1 METFLFISFSF
12 NPFIHNFVKW
22 PNILQCWKALI
33 IYLTPVVS
41 NVKKK
46 FNDRLVFQLL
56 PWKKCLINYTGKN
69 KSRICPFHVNVLF
82 QYLGK
87 SCYPANIS
95 RQCFI
100 SLPPENLVIQ
110 LTFTCFKSSID
121 APEKKCEIC
130 SKLTVETPE

>member
-1 METFLFISFSF
+1 MFYFS
-12 NPFIHNFVKW
+12 
-22 PNILQCWKALI
+22 
-33 IYLTPVVS
+33 TS
-41 NVKKK
+41 
-46 FNDRLVFQLL
+46 
-56 PWKKCLINYTGKN
+56 
-69 KSRICPFHVNVLF
+69 
-82 QYLGK
+82 GK

-121 APEKKCEIC
+121 APEKKCEIY